1 MGQTDLSSNSLIS
14 HPDVFADIINAIIY
28 DGEQVL
34 DESSLKP
41 YYSNN
46 SAAKGDSRLKGLYRD
61 NCMEDMRNGVRYVIW
76 GIESQYVSDCT
87 TPFKVMGYDYTA
99 YDRQIEEHAS
109 KNKKSGNKAYVKV
122 LHPRQKLK
130 PVITIVLY
138 YGTEDIPASIQD
150 MLDIP
155 KDEAVKK
162 YIQNY
167 SLNLI
172 RLRDFTNEQ
181 AEKFKSDFVCIAKFL
196 SKSYNKAEQIK
207 ALQEDKQKL
216 IHTRDTLY
224 TLASITNDKRYLNV
238 KEANKEESAVCEVAE
253 ALVQMGIEQGKE
265 QGIEQGIKS
274 VIEAYKEFNMKKD
287 DILSK
292 ISEKFNLDNQKAQYY
307 MDKYW
312 Q

>member
-1 MGQTDLSSNSLIS
+1 M
-14 HPDVFADIINAIIY
+14 
-28 DGEQVL
+28 
-34 DESSLKP
+34 
-41 YYSNN
+41 
-46 SAAKGDSRLKGLYRD
+46 
-61 NCMEDMRNGVRYVIW
+61 
-76 GIESQYVSDCT
+76 
-87 TPFKVMGYDYTA
+87 
-99 YDRQIEEHAS
+99 
-109 KNKKSGNKAYVKV
+109 
-122 LHPRQKLK
+122 
-130 PVITIVLY
+130 
-138 YGTEDIPASIQD
+138 PASIQD

-224 TLASITNDKRYLNV
+224 TLASITNDKRYLDV
-238 KEANKEESAVCEVAE
+238 KEANKEGAAVCEVAE
-253 ALVQMGIEQGKE
+253 ALVQMGKE

-274 VIEAYKEFNMKKD
+274 VIEACKEFNIKKD
-287 DILSK
+287 DILLK
-292 ISEKFNLDNQKAQYY
+292 ISEKFNLDAQKAQYY